1 MISYRRGK
9 TLAEKYAEQEEKR
22 KAKQKNQ
29 GTRKPLTAAEQKK
42 VEQLRQK
49 VVEMSRAGRK
59 NSQVETR

>member
-9 TLAEKYAEQEEKR
+9 TIAEKHAEQEEKR
-22 KAKQKNQ
+22 KAKQKKQ
-29 GTRKPLTAAEQKK
+29 GTRKPLTVAEQKK

-49 VVEMSRAGRK
+49 VVEMNRAGRK